1 MVSPCAGARLLME
14 NLKMKTIVLLM
25 IGAAT
30 LFVTAGCEDEHH
42 EHHEHSGGTYDGN
55 YHSYGYEHGPAYPAR
70 DGYWDS
76 YGVWHPR

>member
-1 MVSPCAGARLLME
+1 ME

-55 YHSYGYEHGPAYPAR
+55 YHS
-70 DGYWDS
+70 
-76 YGVWHPR
+76 

>member
-1 MVSPCAGARLLME
+1 
-14 NLKMKTIVLLM
+14 MKTIVLLM

-42 EHHEHSGGTYDGN
+42 EHHEHSGGGTYGGN